1 MTEHRLV
8 SLVIGKLADELEPA
22 ETVELDNWAAESADN
37 ERFLEVFSD
46 ENLLIIEL
54 DRFARIDLD
63 KGYAKVQALI
73 RASRRSRLI
82 RIMAWSAAACTL
94 LGVAGI
100 LSFDRWLAHRLPAA
114 TTTRTGSA
122 IPPGRPRGTVTSDSL
137 TGYKVLTT
145 PRAGQY
151 ELELPDGSHVWLNDS
166 TTLRF
171 PGTFSGAQRTVTL
184 TGEAYFQIAEDAA
197 RPFVVMLKDVSVE
210 VLGTSFNC
218 SSYPG
223 EGGSTTTLLRGS
235 VRVRTAKDSAVLTPN
250 DQAAVKPDGTLSVEN
265 NAPAASIAGWKDG
278 YFFFNHAPL
287 DQVMRQLARW
297 YDIEVVDSTDR
308 PGILYDGKVDR
319 RIPLDEL
326 LKKLDNNQNH
336 LTFQL
341 ENHKLIILSN

>member
-1 MTEHRLV
+1 MTEHRLEW
-8 SLVIGKLADELEPA
+8 LVIGKLADELKPA

-37 ERFLEVFSD
+37 EHFLEVFNN

-54 DRFARIDLD
+54 DRFARIDPD

-73 RASRRSRLI
+73 KASRRSHLI
-82 RIMAWSAAACTL
+82 RITAWSAAACTL
-94 LGVAGI
+94 LAVAGV
-100 LSFDRWLAHRLPAA
+100 LSFDRWLTHRLPAA
-114 TTTRTGSA
+114 TTLTGPA
-122 IPPGRPRGTVTSDSL
+122 IPPGRTRARVSSDPL

-171 PGTFSGAQRTVTL
+171 PATFAGSQRTVTL

-197 RPFVVMLKDVSVE
+197 RPFVVTLKDLSVE
-210 VLGTSFNC
+210 VLGTSFDC

-223 EGGSTTTLLRGS
+223 EGGSTTTLLKGS
-235 VRVRTAKDSAVLTPN
+235 VCVRTIKDSAVLTPN
-250 DQAAVKPDGTLSVEN
+250 DQALVKPDGTLSVEN
-265 NAPAASIAGWKDG
+265 NVPAASIAGWKDG

-319 RIPLDEL
+319 RVPLDEL